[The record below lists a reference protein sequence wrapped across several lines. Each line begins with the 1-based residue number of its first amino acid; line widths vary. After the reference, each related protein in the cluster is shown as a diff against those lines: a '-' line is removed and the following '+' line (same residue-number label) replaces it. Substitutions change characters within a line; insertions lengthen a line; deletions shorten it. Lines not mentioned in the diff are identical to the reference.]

1 MEPLELFFLL
11 LGVWWLCIMPGAF
24 FFASL
29 EAISEWIEAKARELR
44 KK

>member
-1 MEPLELFFLL
+1 MASLELFFVL

-24 FFASL
+24 VCASFDS
-29 EAISEWIEAKARELR
+29 ISDWIEAKVREMR

>member
-1 MEPLELFFLL
+1 MKAFLLFF
-11 LGVWWLCIMPGAF
+11 GIWWLCIMPGAF